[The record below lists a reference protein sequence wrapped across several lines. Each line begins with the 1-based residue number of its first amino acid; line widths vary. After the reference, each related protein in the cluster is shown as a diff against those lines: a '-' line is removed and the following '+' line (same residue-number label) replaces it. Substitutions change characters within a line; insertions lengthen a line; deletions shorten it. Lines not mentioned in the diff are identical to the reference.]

1 MKYEFKS
8 RVRYSEI
15 GEDRKLTLDGIL
27 NYFQDCTTFH
37 SEEVG
42 LGMERLEEKRRVW
55 MLSAWQI
62 CAERYPVPVSYTHL
76 NFENR
81 QRVCVF

>member
-42 LGMERLEEKRRVW
+42 LGMEKTGGEEAGVDALRMADLCGALPCAGR
-55 MLSAWQI
+55 A
-62 CAERYPVPVSYTHL
+62 AERSDL
-76 NFENR
+76 AL
-81 QRVCVF
+81 

>member
-42 LGMERLEEKRRVW
+42 LG
-55 MLSAWQI
+55 LSLIHI
-62 CAERYPVPVSYTHL
+62 CIADGGIFYMKAMVGA
-76 NFENR
+76 F
-81 QRVCVF
+81 FG